1 MSKTIALFGMT
12 GKTGLVLVKKLLENN
27 YLVKAL
33 VRKPDS
39 LSFSSPNL
47 TLNQGNVLNE
57 EQVKETIRDTDAVIN
72 VIGHVAGSPPDL
84 QTIASKHI
92 LKAMNELKVQ
102 RLINLTGG
110 GVKVEGDNPG
120 FIDRMVV
127 FIMKNLVGNAMQNR
141 LKDGDDH
148 VRIIRG
154 TNLDWTIVRA
164 PVLLARPAKGKT
176 SIGMVGQIAGYSL
189 TFEDLTDEI
198 VNILKKDLYFRQ
210 FPYITNG

>member
-1 MSKTIALFGMT
+1 MFGMT

-33 VRKPDS
+33 LRNPGS

-47 TLNQGNVLNE
+47 IINQGNVLNE
-57 EQVKETIRDTDAVIN
+57 EHVKETIRDTDAVIS
-72 VIGHVAGSPPDL
+72 VIGHVAGCPPDL

-92 LKAMNELKVQ
+92 VKAMNELKVQ

-110 GVKVEGDNPG
+110 GVKAEGDDPG

-127 FIMKNLVGNAMQNR
+127 YIMKNLAGKAMQNR
-141 LKDGDDH
+141 LKDGDNH
-148 VRIIRG
+148 VHIIRA
-154 TNLDWTIVRA
+154 TSLDWTIVRA
-164 PVLLARPAKGKT
+164 PVLLAKPAKGKT
-176 SIGMVGQIAGYSL
+176 SIGMVGHVAGYSL
-189 TFEDLTDEI
+189 TFEDLSDEI
-198 VNILKKDLYFRQ
+198 VNILKNDLYFRQ